1 MHLIFTHT
9 QKNVIFKAIKT
20 SKVGSKLELS
30 LPMST
35 GQNNTASIE

>member
-1 MHLIFTHT
+1 MHLILT
-9 QKNVIFKAIKT
+9 KRENVIFKAL

-35 GQNNTASIE
+35 GQNNTASME